1 MEEIKSEWS
10 IIEGGKELVGN
21 GKWLVGGLT
30 HSLKG
35 QWEMVGGK
43 W

>member
-21 GKWLVGGLT
+21 GKWLVGFKPLPIERV
-30 HSLKG
+30 S
-35 QWEMVGGK
+35 GK